1 MDSGS
6 FFTELKRRN
15 VYKVAVAYA
24 VVAWLLIQ
32 LASILFPTF
41 EAPAWVMK
49 VFVAVIAAGFP
60 IALILAW
67 AFEMTPE
74 GMKRTES
81 LSPGEHI
88 PRWSKRKFAALIAA
102 IAAVAAGLFLVQ
114 FTRVHRAPTTATPTE
129 PTRQISSKSI
139 AVLPFEN
146 RSEDKAN
153 SYFANGIQDEILTRL
168 AKIDDLK
175 VISRTS
181 TQRYKSSPENLRDI
195 AKQLGVGH
203 VLEGSVQRSGDQVR
217 VNVQLINAE
226 TDAHLWAEVYD
237 RKVADIFAVQ
247 SEIAETIA
255 KALRV
260 KLSSREKQAVAA
272 KLTENPDAYDAYLR
286 GLAIWNSLDL
296 SPKTLQ
302 EMTEFYSRAVQ
313 LDANF
318 AVAWANL
325 SVVHTLSFAEFEP
338 TAERLARAKQ
348 ALETAFRLQPGLGE
362 AHFALGFYR
371 YRGLRDYDGAL
382 KAFDD
387 AIDHGVNKAMSLEF
401 SSYVK
406 RRQGKWEES
415 LALNEQSQK
424 LDPRN
429 AIIYSERAL
438 TLDAMRRYGEARAMI
453 DRALE
458 ITPSSPVLLAQKAR
472 TFQAEGNFAAAER
485 LTEQI
490 PFNPQ
495 QPELIGTLYNQW
507 MCTRRFGDV
516 IRVLEGMLFTS
527 ESLPK
532 SMVAA
537 FRVRLGFA
545 RICAGDA
552 DGGRRDLVQ
561 ARAELAGLR
570 DRSDNRAAFLEGLI
584 FVDGLLRDRAQV
596 EANIA
601 AIPADVIRDEFYG
614 PEAEEAVACAW
625 AHLGESDKATE
636 ILRRLLRKPG
646 GPSRGILR
654 AHPIW
659 EPLRNDPRFQELVGA
674 KP

>member
-1 MDSGS
+1 VNPRN
-6 FFTELKRRN
+6 FFAELKRRN

-24 VVAWLLIQ
+24 VIAWLLIQ
-32 LASILFPTF
+32 AGSILFPTF
-41 EAPAWVMK
+41 EAPSWVMK
-49 VFVAVIAAGFP
+49 VFVAAIAAGFP
-60 IALILAW
+60 IALVLAW
-67 AFEMTPE
+67 AFELTPE
-74 GMKRTES
+74 GIKRTES
-81 LSPGEHI
+81 GKETPPVRSGRRVWMFVVL
-88 PRWSKRKFAALIAA
+88 
-102 IAAVAAGLFLVQ
+102 AAGLLSVALFFLGRY
-114 FTRVHRAPTTATPTE
+114 TASPRGAAPVTAA
-129 PTRQISSKSI
+129 KSI

-153 SYFANGIQDEILTRL
+153 AYFADGIQDEILTRL

-255 KALRV
+255 KALQV

-272 KLTENPDAYDAYLR
+272 KPTENPDAYDAYLR

-302 EMTEFYSRAVQ
+302 EMAEFYSRAVQ

-325 SVVHTLSFAEFEP
+325 SLVHTLSFAEFDP
-338 TAERLARAKQ
+338 TAARLAEAKQ
-348 ALETAFRLQPGLGE
+348 ALDTALRLQPGLGE
-362 AHFALGFYR
+362 AHFALGLYR

-382 KAFDD
+382 KAFND
-387 AIDHGVNKAMSLEF
+387 AIDHGVNKALSLEF

-406 RRQGKWEES
+406 RRQGKWAES
-415 LALNEQSQK
+415 LALNDQSQK
-424 LDPRN
+424 VDPRN
-429 AIIYSERAL
+429 AIIYSERAI
-438 TLDAMRRYGEARAMI
+438 TLNGLRRYGEARTMI

-458 ITPSSPVLLAQKAR
+458 ITPNNPVLLAQKAR
-472 TFQAEGNFAAAER
+472 TFQAEGNFEEAER
-485 LTEQI
+485 LVEQV

-495 QPELIGTLYNQW
+495 QPELIATLYNQW
-507 MCTRRFGDV
+507 ICTRRFGDV
-516 IRVLEGMLFTS
+516 IRVLEGMLATS

-532 SMVAA
+532 PIMANY
-537 FRVRLGFA
+537 RGRLGFA
-545 RICAGDA
+545 KICAGDA
-552 DGGRRDLVQ
+552 DGGRRDLLR
-561 ARAELAGLR
+561 AREELAGLR
-570 DRSDNRAAFLEGLI
+570 DRSDNRVGFLEDLI
-584 FVDGLLRDRAQV
+584 VVDALLRDREQV

-601 AIPADVIRDEFYG
+601 AMPPEVIRDAFYG

-625 AHLGESDKATE
+625 AHLGEPDKAIE
-636 ILRRLLRKPG
+636 ILRRLLSKPA

-659 EPLRNDPRFQELVGA
+659 EPLRSDPRFQELVGA

>member
-1 MDSGS
+1 
-6 FFTELKRRN
+6 
-15 VYKVAVAYA
+15 
-24 VVAWLLIQ
+24 
-32 LASILFPTF
+32 
-41 EAPAWVMK
+41 MK
-49 VFVAVIAAGFP
+49 VFVAGIAAGFP
-60 IALILAW
+60 IALVLAW

-74 GMKRTES
+74 GVKRTENVP
-81 LSPGEHI
+81 PGERI
-88 PRWSKRKFAALIAA
+88 PQSGKQKFLTLIAA
-102 IAAVAAGLFLVQ
+102 IAFVAGGLFLVHVIRLKSVQ
-114 FTRVHRAPTTATPTE
+114 DAAARTKSTQQVT
-129 PTRQISSKSI
+129 SKSI

-153 SYFANGIQDEILTRL
+153 AYFADGIQDEILTRL

-181 TQRYKSSPENLRDI
+181 TQRYKSSPDNLRDI

-203 VLEGSVQRSGDQVR
+203 VLEGSVQKSGDQVR

-255 KALRV
+255 KALKL
-260 KLSSREKQAVAA
+260 KLSSREKDAVAA
-272 KLTENPDAYDAYLR
+272 KPTENPDAYDAYLR

-302 EMTEFYSRAVQ
+302 EMAEFYSRAVQ

-325 SVVHTLSFAEFEP
+325 SLVHTLSFAEFDP
-338 TAERLARAKQ
+338 TAERLAEAKRALDT
-348 ALETAFRLQPGLGE
+348 ALRLQPGLGE
-362 AHFALGFYR
+362 AHFALGLYR

-382 KAFDD
+382 QAFND
-387 AIDHGVNKAMSLEF
+387 AIDHGVNKALSLEF

-415 LALNEQSQK
+415 LALNDQSQK

-429 AIIYSERAL
+429 AIIYSERAV
-438 TLDAMRRYGEARAMI
+438 TLQGLRRYGEARTAI

-472 TFQAEGNFAAAER
+472 TFQAEGNFEAAER
-485 LTEQI
+485 LVEQI
-490 PFNPQ
+490 PFNSQ
-495 QPELIGTLYNQW
+495 HPEQIATLYNQW
-507 MCTRRFGDV
+507 ICTRRFSDV
-516 IRVLEGMLFTS
+516 IRVLEGMLATS

-532 SMVAA
+532 PMVANIRA
-537 FRVRLGFA
+537 RLGFA
-545 RICAGDA
+545 KICAGDA
-552 DGGRRDLVQ
+552 EGGRRDLVR
-561 ARAELAGLR
+561 AREELAGLR
-570 DRSDNRAAFLEGLI
+570 DRSDNRAAFLEELI
-584 FVDGLLRDRAQV
+584 MTDGLLRDRQQV

-601 AIPADVIRDEFYG
+601 ALPDEVIRDAFYG
-614 PEAEEAVACAW
+614 PEVEESVACAW
-625 AHLGESDKATE
+625 AQLGERDKAIE
-636 ILRRLLRKPG
+636 ILRRLLSKPG
-646 GPSRGILR
+646 GPTRGNLR
-654 AHPIW
+654 AHPVW
-659 EPLRNDPRFQELVGA
+659 EPLWSDPRFQELVGA

>member
-1 MDSGS
+1 MNLRN
-6 FFTELKRRN
+6 FFAELKRRN

-24 VVAWLLIQ
+24 VVGWLVVQVGSTVL
-32 LASILFPTF
+32 PTF
-41 EAPAWVMK
+41 HAPEWV
-49 VFVAVIAAGFP
+49 VQTLVVLVALGFP
-60 IALILAW
+60 IALVIAW
-67 AFEMTPE
+67 AFELTPE
-74 GMKRTES
+74 GIKRTEAGTETPPVRS
-81 LSPGEHI
+81 GRRVWMFVVL
-88 PRWSKRKFAALIAA
+88 
-102 IAAVAAGLFLVQ
+102 AAGALSVALFLLGRY
-114 FTRVHRAPTTATPTE
+114 TASPRAATPATAA
-129 PTRQISSKSI
+129 KSI

-153 SYFANGIQDEILTRL
+153 AYFADGIQDEILTRL

-181 TQRYKSSPENLRDI
+181 TQRYKSSPENLREI

-203 VLEGSVQRSGDQVR
+203 VLEGSVQKSGDQVR

-255 KALRV
+255 KALKL
-260 KLSSREKQAVAA
+260 KLSSREKEAVAA
-272 KLTENPDAYDAYLR
+272 RPTENPDAYDAYLR
-286 GLAIWNSLDL
+286 GLAIWHSLDL
-296 SPKTLQ
+296 SPKTIQ
-302 EMTEFYSRAVQ
+302 DMGEFYSRAVQ

-325 SVVHTLSFAEFEP
+325 SLVHTLSFAEFDP
-338 TAERLARAKQ
+338 TAERLAEAKRA
-348 ALETAFRLQPGLGE
+348 LDTAFRLQPGLGE
-362 AHFALGFYR
+362 AHFALGLYR
-371 YRGLRDYDGAL
+371 YRALRDYEGAL

-387 AIDHGVNKAMSLEF
+387 AIDHGVNKALSLEF

-415 LALNEQSQK
+415 LALNDQSQK

-438 TLDAMRRYGEARAMI
+438 TLDAMRRYGEARAMV

-485 LTEQI
+485 FTEQI
-490 PFNPQ
+490 PSDPQ
-495 QPELIGTLYNQW
+495 RPELIGTLYNQW
-507 MCTRRFGDV
+507 MCTRRYGDV
-516 IRVLEGMLFTS
+516 VRVLEGILATS
-527 ESLPK
+527 ESLTK
-532 SMVAA
+532 STVAA
-537 FRVRLGFA
+537 LRVRLGFA
-545 RICAGDA
+545 KICAGDA

-561 ARAELAGLR
+561 GREELAGLR
-570 DRSDNRAAFLEGLI
+570 DRSDNRAAFLEGL
-584 FVDGLLRDRAQV
+584 VMADGLLRDRAQV

-601 AIPADVIRDEFYG
+601 AIPDEVIRDEFYG
-614 PEAEEAVACAW
+614 PEAEETVACAW
-625 AHLGESDKATE
+625 AHLGEPDKAIE
-636 ILRRLLRKPG
+636 ILQRLLRKPG
-646 GPSRGILR
+646 GPSRGILG

-659 EPLRNDPRFQELVGA
+659 EPLWSDPRFQELVGA